1 MAMLLQIY
9 TVDPRFGTL
18 EEYKLLAKTAR
29 EKGIKLIMDHSQ
41 SLWFKP
47 LVDERSPFSDW
58 VNYQKRYE
66 QNKPIITSNHRR
78 TTNQDQYASKY
89 DKTLMNQGWFVPQMP
104 I

>member
-1 MAMLLQIY
+1 MKDL
-9 TVDPRFGTL
+9 
-18 EEYKLLAKTAR
+18 
-29 EKGIKLIMDHSQ
+29 
-41 SLWFKP
+41 
-47 LVDERSPFSDW
+47 PFSDW

-104 I
+104 DLNQNNSYLATYLIQNSIWWIETLQLGGYSTRHLSLLR